1 MRAIL
6 LSQSGPPENLVVA
19 DLPIPTA
26 TTTSV
31 VVRIRATG
39 VCYRDIV
46 ERRGGFAFAKRPVVP
61 GHEWA
66 GDIVEVG
73 GDVTAFAIGDRVVNL
88 HRAAC
93 GACPAC
99 SGGHE
104 SRCRRALEVFGLTID
119 GGYAEYVRAPVGC
132 LVRLPDAV
140 SYEHGCF
147 LNCTAGVALRALRTV
162 AAVAKGETVLITGAS
177 GGVGVHAVQVAK
189 LLGAK
194 VIAVTGNEAKVPML
208 ESVGADT
215 VIVSGPTEIHTK
227 VKRSTGGQGV
237 DVALDCVGEPTLNA
251 SLRSLQPGGRLVVVG
266 NVTADRWEIN
276 AGYLIL
282 GELSVHG
289 SAGANRSDL
298 EQVLRWT
305 AEGEL
310 RPMVHAIWDLA
321 CAAQAHH
328 ALESHGV
335 TGRIV
340 LRPDPP
346 P

>member
-6 LSQSGPPENLVVA
+6 LSESGPPENLVVA
-19 DLPIPTA
+19 DLPTPQA
-26 TTTSV
+26 KAGSV
-31 VVRIRATG
+31 VVRIHATG

-66 GDIVEVG
+66 GEIVEIG
-73 GDVTAFAIGDRVVNL
+73 EAVTGFAVGDRVVNL

-93 GACPAC
+93 GSCTACL
-99 SGGHE
+99 GGHE
-104 SRCRRALEVFGLTID
+104 SRCRRALEVFGLTVD

-132 LVRLPDAV
+132 LVHLPHAV

-147 LNCTAGVALRALRTV
+147 LNCTAGVSLRALRTV
-162 AAVAKGETVLITGAS
+162 ASVQPGESVLVTGAS
-177 GGVGVHAVQVAK
+177 GGVGLHAVQIAK

-194 VIAVTGNEAKVPML
+194 VIAVTGNEAKAAML
-208 ESVGADT
+208 ESVGADI
-215 VIVSGPTEIHTK
+215 VIVSGPNEIHNA
-227 VKRSTGGQGV
+227 VKRRTGGLGV

-251 SLRSLQPGGRLVVVG
+251 SLRSLQSGGRLVVVG

-298 EQVLRWT
+298 EQVLQWT
-305 AEGEL
+305 AEGRL
-310 RPMVHAIWDLA
+310 RPMVHAIWDLGE
-321 CAAQAHH
+321 AARAHRV
-328 ALESHGV
+328 LESHGV

-340 LRPDPP
+340 LRPDPTR
-346 P
+346 